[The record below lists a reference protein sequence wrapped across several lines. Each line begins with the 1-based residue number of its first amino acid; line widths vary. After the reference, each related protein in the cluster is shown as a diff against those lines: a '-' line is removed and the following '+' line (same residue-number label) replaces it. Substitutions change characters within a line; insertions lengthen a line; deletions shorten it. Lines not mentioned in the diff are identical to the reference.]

1 MLYRVVRTINDWY
14 ALTLFWVYLGV
25 FLLACALVFVFPLGP
40 ILLLFAGLASLGFAV
55 LGAKALR
62 SAQTTIERHSLARGR
77 CPSCQAVAPP
87 PDVTESSD
95 TWQCDQ
101 CGAIIQLQPGHSQA
115 QAEGPDDSSRPSRRT
130 Q

>member
-14 ALTLFWVYLGV
+14 ALTLFWAYLAV

-55 LGAKALR
+55 LGAKALQR
-62 SAQTTIERHSLARGR
+62 AQTTIERHSLAHGR
-77 CPSCQAVAPP
+77 CPNCHALV
-87 PDVTESSD
+87 PDATAAAD
-95 TWQCDQ
+95 AWRCDQ
-101 CGAIIQLQPGHSQA
+101 CGATIQLQNVHSSA